1 MIIDPVNATT
11 VTVLWTASSTFLTQ
25 LVHTSYYTASGVV
38 RSEYETILPPGVALT
53 NVVIENDFTLDDSN
67 FEIEHNFTLRYT
79 ITLHGV
85 TSYGPVTTVTFTFG
99 KCVPQI
105 FKMSLL
111 SVQQSSVTFILQIRS
126 IFRFSLP
133 IDFCLNWGVSAW
145 VNYNSV

>member
-1 MIIDPVNATT
+1 MIIDPVNATA

-53 NVVIENDFTLDDSN
+53 NVVIENDFTLDDSD

-79 ITLHGV
+79 ITLYGV

-99 KCVPQI
+99 KCATVYHKF
-105 FKMSLL
+105 FKMTLL

-126 IFRFSLP
+126 IFRFSLGP
-133 IDFCLNWGVSAW
+133 LTSA
-145 VNYNSV
+145 STGG